1 MSVVAS
7 DPQYA
12 RIKSVHLGVTEAED
26 CTQSDGDN
34 IPCESLPQL
43 LRTLQLDIVSL
54 RPRYSAVVR

>member
-12 RIKSVHLGVTEAED
+12 RIKSVHLGVTED

-34 IPCESLPQL
+34 IPCESLPQF